1 MMMKKDYGKQQKMI
15 ITSVEELMPQEHFL
29 RDLEQL
35 VDFSFIYQKVEDLYS
50 KKGRNSIDPVIIIK
64 MLLIGY
70 LYGINSE
77 RKIEQE
83 IKVNI
88 AYRWF
93 IGIDFD
99 ERVPDHSTISQLRRR
114 KFRDSN
120 IFQEIFD
127 EIVIK
132 CIETGL
138 VTGKLLLTD
147 STHIKAN
154 ATNNL
159 RETITVEEKP
169 SKYIQKLDEMA
180 ISEGL
185 IKETSTKQITKTK
198 EVVKSV
204 TDPDCGVLNRPG
216 KPKGFHYLSHQTCDG
231 ESGIVTD
238 VYVTPANVSDNV
250 PHSERITLQIEK
262 FDLKTQEIGADAGY
276 YSSEIHKEMLDRNI
290 KTYIPINKKEIEND
304 DNFSSLD
311 FEYNEEKDCF
321 LCPNNKCLTRK
332 NYRRGKGTVK
342 FSTSI
347 EDCRNCEFK
356 EKCIGNQPKKV
367 IEKAFNFKYTIK
379 QNKNVAT
386 ERYFQV
392 MRLRKIFSEGNFSHQ
407 KANHNLNNLK
417 KRGNANVKEHCLL
430 SACAF
435 NLKRMVKLSFA

>member
-1 MMMKKDYGKQQKMI
+1 MLHRESHKQQKMI
-15 ITSVEELMPQEHFL
+15 FTSVEELMPQEHFL

-35 VDFSFIYQKVEDLYS
+35 VDFSFIYKKVKNLYS
-50 KKGRNSIDPVIIIK
+50 NTGRRSIDPVVIVK

-93 IGIDFD
+93 LGIDFD
-99 ERVPDHSTISQLRRR
+99 EIVPDHSTISQLRRR
-114 KFRDSN
+114 KFKDSSL
-120 IFQEIFD
+120 FQEIFD

-132 CIETGL
+132 CIKTGL

-154 ATNNL
+154 ATNSL
-159 RETITVEEKP
+159 RETITIEDKP

-185 IKETSTKQITKTK
+185 IKETSTRQIAKTK

-231 ESGIVTD
+231 ESGIITD
-238 VYVTPANVSDNV
+238 VFVTPANVSDNV
-250 PHSERITLQIEK
+250 PHKERITHQIEK
-262 FDLKTQEIGADAGY
+262 FNLKTQEIGADAGY
-276 YSSEIHKEMLDRNI
+276 YSGEIHKEMFDRNI
-290 KTYIPINKKEIEND
+290 KTYIPIIKNEVEND
-304 DNFSSLD
+304 ENISLSD

-321 LCPNNKCLTRK
+321 LCPTNKYLTRK
-332 NYRRGKGTVK
+332 SYRRGKGTLK
-342 FSTSI
+342 FSTSPK
-347 EDCRNCEFK
+347 DCNNCEFK
-356 EKCIGNQPKKV
+356 EKCIGNQTKKI

-379 QNKNVAT
+379 QNENVAT

-392 MRLRKIFSEGNFSHQ
+392 MRLRKIWSEGNFSHQ

-417 KRGNANVKEHCLL
+417 KRGNANVTEHCLL